1 MILANQAAGGVA
13 GMVLWIVILIAF
25 MYFFMIRPQKKEQQ
39 QKNAM
44 LQALEIGDT
53 VLTTSGF
60 YGTIIDMSEDT
71 VIIEFGNN
79 KNCRIPMQRAAI
91 SAVEKPE
98 DAAKAVGA
106 LVAKRALDAGISEV
120 VFDRGGYVYHGRVA
134 ELAEAAR
141 EGGLKF

>member
-1 MILANQAAGGVA
+1 MILASDAAGGVA
-13 GMVLWIVILIAF
+13 RMVLWIVIFIAF

-98 DAAKAVGA
+98 DAAKAVEEKDKKDKKD
-106 LVAKRALDAGISEV
+106 AK
-120 VFDRGGYVYHGRVA
+120 
-134 ELAEAAR
+134 
-141 EGGLKF
+141 K

>member
-1 MILANQAAGGVA
+1 MILAAGQAAGGVA

-98 DAAKAVGA
+98 DAAKAVEEKDKKDKKD
-106 LVAKRALDAGISEV
+106 AK
-120 VFDRGGYVYHGRVA
+120 
-134 ELAEAAR
+134 
-141 EGGLKF
+141 K

>member
-1 MILANQAAGGVA
+1 MILASQTASGVA

-39 QKNAM
+39 QTNAM
-44 LQALEIGDT
+44 PHALETGDT

-98 DAAKAVGA
+98 DAAKAVEEKEKKDKKD
-106 LVAKRALDAGISEV
+106 AK
-120 VFDRGGYVYHGRVA
+120 
-134 ELAEAAR
+134 
-141 EGGLKF
+141 K

>member
-25 MYFFMIRPQKKEQQ
+25 MYFFMIRPPQKEQQ

-98 DAAKAVGA
+98 DAAKAVEEKEKKDKKD
-106 LVAKRALDAGISEV
+106 AK
-120 VFDRGGYVYHGRVA
+120 
-134 ELAEAAR
+134 
-141 EGGLKF
+141 K